1 MRIHRREA
9 ETSGHKPK
17 ASIIL
22 QPWRHPEAEKKIPTK
37 TYAAS
42 DQVEKMAESLP
53 LDKYLRYVNMYNK
66 YALCG
71 TERGAVIKEMT
82 VNGILIG
89 CLLSC
94 DSNC

>member
-9 ETSGHKPK
+9 ETPGHKPK

-37 TYAAS
+37 THAAS

-53 LDKYLRYVNMYNK
+53 LDKYLRARCRYK
-66 YALCG
+66 RDDCRWDSDRLPS
-71 TERGAVIKEMT
+71 
-82 VNGILIG
+82 
-89 CLLSC
+89 LL
-94 DSNC
+94 